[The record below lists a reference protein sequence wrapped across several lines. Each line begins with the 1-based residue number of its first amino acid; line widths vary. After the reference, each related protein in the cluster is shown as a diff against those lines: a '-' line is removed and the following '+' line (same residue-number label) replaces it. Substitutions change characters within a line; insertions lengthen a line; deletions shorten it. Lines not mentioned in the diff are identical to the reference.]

1 MGEVMKSFIFIL
13 TAVVLGAIFLPAL
26 HGQGGNSAPQNT
38 ARQDIPSSPREKDE
52 LQARIYMARKDYA
65 QAADLYAKL
74 WREYPKDASYPNYIG
89 IALLQEGKLNDARKS
104 FEQATKVN
112 KRFPDAY
119 NNLGATYYAEKSYKK
134 AIAQYRR
141 SLGLEPNSA
150 SIYTNIGYAYFAEK
164 QIPKAM
170 EAFHKA
176 LELDPKVFDE
186 TSRVGSIMSFRSVVD
201 RGLFNFILAKN
212 YAESGDAAN
221 CIVYLRRAADEGYKE
236 IGKVRRDP
244 AFAKVIADPDVK
256 ALLDEVA
263 PEPPPPHAPHT

>member
-1 MGEVMKSFIFIL
+1 MKSFIFIL
-13 TAVVLGAIFLPAL
+13 TAIVLSAIFLPAV
-26 HGQGGNSAPQNT
+26 HGQADHSAPQNT
-38 ARQDIPSSPREKDE
+38 ALQNTPSSPREKDE

-65 QAADLYAKL
+65 QAADLYTKL
-74 WREYPKDASYPNYIG
+74 WREYPKEASYPNYIG
-89 IALLQEGKLNDARKS
+89 IALLQQGKLNEARKS

-112 KRFPDAY
+112 RRFPDAY

-141 SLGLEPNSA
+141 SLGLDPTSA

-176 LELDPKVFDE
+176 LELDPQVFDE

-221 CIVYLRRAADEGYKE
+221 CVVYLRRAADEGYKE
-236 IGKVRRDP
+236 IGKARKDP
-244 AFAKVIADPDVK
+244 SFAKVIADPDVK

-263 PEPPPPHAPHT
+263 PEPPPPPPAPHT

>member
-1 MGEVMKSFIFIL
+1 MGEVMKRFIL
-13 TAVVLGAIFLPAL
+13 TTVILSALFVPAL
-26 HGQGGNSAPQNT
+26 HGQGDNSAPQNT
-38 ARQDIPSSPREKDE
+38 PGSPREKDE
-52 LQARIYMARKDYA
+52 LQARIYMARKEYA

-74 WREYPKDASYPNYIG
+74 WREYPKEASYPNYIG

-119 NNLGATYYAEKSYKK
+119 NNLGATYYAEKNYKK
-134 AIAQYRR
+134 AIAEYRR
-141 SLGLEPNSA
+141 SLGLDPNGA

-221 CIVYLRRAADEGYKE
+221 CVLYLRRAADEGYKE
-236 IGKVRRDP
+236 IGKARKDP
-244 AFAKVIADPDVK
+244 AFAKVIADPGVK

-263 PEPPPPHAPHT
+263 PEPPPPPPAPHT